1 MQVARKYFNN
11 GEKRGKSGCFR
22 GKLKNPPPPPHIS
35 VLKIKRY
42 GTGLAQVKIG
52 MEAPGNRLLAVHL
65 PASAICVIEDKVV
78 NKRNEWVN
86 KCCALK
92 RQHIDIFHEFENNF

>member
-11 GEKRGKSGCFR
+11 GEKRGKSACFR
-22 GKLKNPPPPPHIS
+22 GKLKTPPPPTYFS
-35 VLKIKRY
+35 SQNKKIRY
-42 GTGLAQVKIG
+42 RVGSSKIG

-78 NKRNEWVN
+78 NKRNEWVD

>member
-1 MQVARKYFNN
+1 MQGARKYFNN
-11 GEKRGKSGCFR
+11 GEMRGKSACFR
-22 GKLKNPPPPPHIS
+22 GKLKNPPHIS

-42 GTGLAQVKIG
+42 GTGLTQVKIG
-52 MEAPGNRLLAVHL
+52 MEALGNRLLTVHL
-65 PASAICVIEDKVV
+65 PVSAICVIEDKVV
-78 NKRNEWVN
+78 NKRNEWVD

>member
-1 MQVARKYFNN
+1 MFTSHR
-11 GEKRGKSGCFR
+11 EKRGKSACFR
-22 GKLKNPPPPPHIS
+22 GKLKNPSHIS
-35 VLKIKRY
+35 VLEIKRY
-42 GTGLAQVKIG
+42 STGLAQVKIG

-65 PASAICVIEDKVV
+65 PVSAICVIEDKVV
-78 NKRNEWVN
+78 NKRNEWVD

>member
-1 MQVARKYFNN
+1 MFSREIK
-11 GEKRGKSGCFR
+11 EP
-22 GKLKNPPPPPHIS
+22 PPPPPHIS

-65 PASAICVIEDKVV
+65 PVSAICVIKDKVV
-78 NKRNEWVN
+78 NKRNEWVD